1 MKHDSIYDLMLHNT
15 KVLTID
21 RTTGQVTIF
30 KESLV
35 PKDLYLETDYD
46 ADLFNNREVFNWWC
60 ANRILSLDR
69 KYAKELLN
77 SCGLKQAT
85 TDRDRADI
93 ALQCKCLSLRD
104 FFWVK
109 QDSDDSKWE
118 KVNLFDNS
126 LSNAVVDIALK
137 GKALSVTNQEL
148 IQSDIS
154 TDGLFPKAWYREGK
168 DFYLYKGD
176 VNDSVN
182 KEVAATKILKSL
194 GIPVLDYDSVLYKGE
209 KVSVSKCFT
218 NKNLGY
224 VTAENMIVGFAP
236 ILEGEGQYVEFVNN
250 RIKLL

>member
-1 MKHDSIYDLMLHNT
+1 M
-15 KVLTID
+15 
-21 RTTGQVTIF
+21 
-30 KESLV
+30 

-69 KYAKELLN
+69 KYAKAFLN

-109 QDSDDSKWE
+109 QDNDDSKWE

-126 LSNAVVDIALK
+126 LSNEVVDIAFK

-148 IQSDIS
+148 IQSDLS
-154 TDGLFPKAWYREGK
+154 TDGLFPKA
-168 DFYLYKGD
+168 
-176 VNDSVN
+176 
-182 KEVAATKILKSL
+182 
-194 GIPVLDYDSVLYKGE
+194 
-209 KVSVSKCFT
+209 
-218 NKNLGY
+218 
-224 VTAENMIVGFAP
+224 
-236 ILEGEGQYVEFVNN
+236 
-250 RIKLL
+250 